1 MLRLG
6 QECAASCLSD
16 GMDSNM
22 SSEASSE
29 TPLSVSAPPS
39 RAEYLC
45 APESFSTPLFLR
57 LSTGVRSSIEK
68 QLPSLSDHLASA
80 LYCCSEAADIIG
92 TATGAI
98 SVF

>member
-1 MLRLG
+1 
-6 QECAASCLSD
+6 
-16 GMDSNM
+16 M

-29 TPLSVSAPPS
+29 TPLISAPPS
-39 RAEYLC
+39 LAEYLC
-45 APESFSTPLFLR
+45 APDSVSTPVFPR

-68 QLPSLSDHLASA
+68 QLPSLSDPLASA